1 MIVSLKI
8 TSRFSLKSSKAI
20 ALSDAAYFLLFFLY
34 RLVIKVVD
42 FRSGLQRLFCLEANS
57 RNFNGIL

>member
-42 FRSGLQRLFCLEANS
+42 FRSGLQRLFCLKANS